1 MQGAITRPIQRKNQ
15 RIYNLFYHV
24 ATYSYFMKSLFLFC
38 IFIPLQAQF
47 KDTLFNLWFN
57 RGNITTENPTAF
69 QKIFVGEIVRNP
81 YKLSVRNWIQFAMLE
96 SRRLNYYGYMHY
108 YPYDVGFPINAF
120 IKAHTSILL
129 LVPIM
134 CRNKKS
140 ACYVIMYW
148 FCCSTMFTFAW
159 YCSINEIMPLLREPG
174 QRMWRECFLDWFCLC

>member
-1 MQGAITRPIQRKNQ
+1 MQLLAQFSEKINAFKLILPR
-15 RIYNLFYHV
+15 
-24 ATYSYFMKSLFLFC
+24 SYVQLLYEKPFSFC

-140 ACYVIMYW
+140 ACYIYIYI
-148 FCCSTMFTFAW
+148 S
-159 YCSINEIMPLLREPG
+159 
-174 QRMWRECFLDWFCLC
+174 